1 MSATVFHNPF
11 RPTAGAEPP
20 RIIGRDDIALE
31 FTESLNAGIGAPARL
46 MRIAGPRGSGKTVLL
61 CDLRDRARELGWKT
75 AIVSAGPNLLL
86 DLRDQVADS
95 SLATN
100 ASVGVNAGFV
110 SAKVDVAPKE
120 SSLRKLLSSAARS
133 AKGLFIAIDE
143 VQDAP
148 IDDMRAIASTVQLL
162 IGERVDIALAF
173 AGLPA
178 GVMDLI
184 NGKALT
190 FLRRALPE
198 DLAPINQVE
207 VALSMGDSFVATGL
221 TIEDNLLSRAAK
233 ATKGYAYLVQL
244 VGYSIWQRANLHRAK
259 SAIVSERDVTEGIA
273 LAEARFHDVVHE
285 PAISGLG
292 LNDIKIPFWP
302 CARINNSPNQ
312 PRLLGA
318 WVKRPMRSALLGP
331 NCYKREV
338 NSGTNRGAT
347 CSLPVPDLDIYLRD
361 NAEVNSRNG
370 SRSEVLLV
378 FSTISFSIQLEELR
392 SAALLP

>member
-1 MSATVFHNPF
+1 
-11 RPTAGAEPP
+11 
-20 RIIGRDDIALE
+20 
-31 FTESLNAGIGAPARL
+31 
-46 MRIAGPRGSGKTVLL
+46 MRVAGPRGSGKTVLL

-86 DLRDQVADS
+86 DLKDQIAES

-110 SAKVDVAPKE
+110 SAKFDVVPKE
-120 SSLRKLLSSAARS
+120 SSLRKLLGSAAKS
-133 AKGLFIAIDE
+133 SKGLFIAIDE

-148 IDDMRAIASTVQLL
+148 IDDMRAIASAVQLL
-162 IGERVDIALAF
+162 IGEKVDIALAF

-207 VALSMGDSFVATGL
+207 VALSMGDSFIATGL
-221 TIEDNLLSRAAK
+221 TIEDDLLSRAAK

-244 VGYSIWQRANLHRAK
+244 VGYSIWQRANLHRVK
-259 SAIVSERDVTEGIA
+259 SANVSERDVIEGIA

-292 LNDIKIPFWP
+292 LNDIKY
-302 CARINNSPNQ
+302 
-312 PRLLGA
+312 LLA
-318 WVKRPMRSALLGP
+318 MCEDKQQSKSSEIAKRMGKKTNEVSSIRAKLLQ
-331 NCYKREV
+331 REV
-338 NSGTNRGAT
+338 IQAPQRGYVQFA
-347 CSLPVPDLDIYLRD
+347 VPDLDIYLRE
-361 NAEVNSRNG
+361 NAAK
-370 SRSEVLLV
+370 
-378 FSTISFSIQLEELR
+378 ILER
-392 SAALLP
+392 F

>member
-1 MSATVFHNPF
+1 VSATIFHNPF

-31 FTESLNAGIGAPARL
+31 FTESLNSGIGAPARL
-46 MRIAGPRGSGKTVLL
+46 MRVAGPRGSGKTVLL

-86 DLRDQVADS
+86 DLKDQIAES

-110 SAKVDVAPKE
+110 SAKFDVVPKE
-120 SSLRKLLSSAARS
+120 SSLRKLLGSAAKS
-133 AKGLFIAIDE
+133 SKGLFIAIDE

-148 IDDMRAIASTVQLL
+148 IDDMRAIASAVQLL
-162 IGERVDIALAF
+162 IGEKVDIALAF

-207 VALSMGDSFVATGL
+207 VALSMGDSFIATGL
-221 TIEDNLLSRAAK
+221 TIEDDLLSRAAK

-244 VGYSIWQRANLHRAK
+244 VGYSIWQRANLHRVK
-259 SAIVSERDVTEGIA
+259 SANVSERDVIEGIA
-273 LAEARFHDVVHE
+273 LAEAPFFLSM
-285 PAISGLG
+285 SGLG
-292 LNDIKIPFWP
+292 LNDIKY
-302 CARINNSPNQ
+302 
-312 PRLLGA
+312 LLA
-318 WVKRPMRSALLGP
+318 MCEDKQQSKSSEIAKRMGKKTNEISSIRAKLLQ
-331 NCYKREV
+331 REV
-338 NSGTNRGAT
+338 IQAPQRGYVQFA
-347 CSLPVPDLDIYLRD
+347 VPDLDIYLRE
-361 NAEVNSRNG
+361 NAE
-370 SRSEVLLV
+370 E
-378 FSTISFSIQLEELR
+378 ILER
-392 SAALLP
+392 F

>member
-1 MSATVFHNPF
+1 MSATIFHNPF

-31 FTESLNAGIGAPARL
+31 FTESLNSGIGAPARL
-46 MRIAGPRGSGKTVLL
+46 MRVAGPRGSGKTVLL

-86 DLRDQVADS
+86 DLKDQIAES

-110 SAKVDVAPKE
+110 SAKFDVVPKE
-120 SSLRKLLSSAARS
+120 SSLRKLLGSAAKS
-133 AKGLFIAIDE
+133 SKGLFIAIDE

-148 IDDMRAIASTVQLL
+148 IDDMRAIASAVQLL
-162 IGERVDIALAF
+162 IGEKVDIALAF

-207 VALSMGDSFVATGL
+207 VALSMGDSFIATGL
-221 TIEDNLLSRAAK
+221 TIEDDLCLFGATGRLLHLAARQLASCQKCQRERARCYRRHCAGRGSFSRCCSRARDFW
-233 ATKGYAYLVQL
+233 T
-244 VGYSIWQRANLHRAK
+244 WTQRY
-259 SAIVSERDVTEGIA
+259 
-273 LAEARFHDVVHE
+273 
-285 PAISGLG
+285 
-292 LNDIKIPFWP
+292 
-302 CARINNSPNQ
+302 Q
-312 PRLLGA
+312 
-318 WVKRPMRSALLGP
+318 
-331 NCYKREV
+331 
-338 NSGTNRGAT
+338 
-347 CSLPVPDLDIYLRD
+347 
-361 NAEVNSRNG
+361 
-370 SRSEVLLV
+370 
-378 FSTISFSIQLEELR
+378 ISFGHVR
-392 SAALLP
+392 G

>member
-1 MSATVFHNPF
+1 MSATIFHNPF

-31 FTESLNAGIGAPARL
+31 FTESLNSGIGAPARL
-46 MRIAGPRGSGKTVLL
+46 MRVAGPRGSGKTVLL

-86 DLRDQVADS
+86 DLKDQIAES

-110 SAKVDVAPKE
+110 SAKFDVVPKE
-120 SSLRKLLSSAARS
+120 SSLRKLLGSAAKS
-133 AKGLFIAIDE
+133 SKGLFIAIDE

-148 IDDMRAIASTVQLL
+148 IDDMRAIASAVQLL
-162 IGERVDIALAF
+162 IGEKVDIALAF

-207 VALSMGDSFVATGL
+207 VALSMGDSFIATGL
-221 TIEDNLLSRAAK
+221 TIEDDLLSRAAK

-244 VGYSIWQRANLHRAK
+244 VGYSIWQRANLHRVK
-259 SAIVSERDVTEGIA
+259 SANVSERWQRLVFTM
-273 LAEARFHDVVHE
+273 LFTSPRFLDLDST
-285 PAISGLG
+285 IS
-292 LNDIKIPFWP
+292 NIFWP
-302 CARINNSPNQ
+302 CARISSSPNHL
-312 PRLLGA
+312 RLLNV
-318 WVKRPMRSALLGP
+318 WVKRPMRSALLGLS
-331 NCYKREV
+331 CYKERLFRLH
-338 NSGTNRGAT
+338 RGAT
-347 CSLPVPDLDIYLRD
+347 CSLPCR
-361 NAEVNSRNG
+361 
-370 SRSEVLLV
+370 
-378 FSTISFSIQLEELR
+378 T
-392 SAALLP
+392 

>member
-1 MSATVFHNPF
+1 MIAESLFTDKATYYESGVSE
-11 RPTAGAEPP
+11 AAEPEP
-20 RIIGRDDIALE
+20 MLTIWNWTASRSRHLAPGGGHSRAGTCEAKRRGYGALGRDDIALE
-31 FTESLNAGIGAPARL
+31 ITESLNAGIGAPARL

-61 CDLRDRARELGWKT
+61 CDLRDRARGRGWKT
-75 AIVSAGPNLLL
+75 VTVSAGPNLLQ
-86 DLRDQVADS
+86 DLKDQITDS

-100 ASVGVNAGFV
+100 ASVDVNAGFV
-110 SAKVDVAPKE
+110 SAKVDVASKD
-120 SSLRKLLSSAARS
+120 SSLRKMLSSAAKS
-133 AKGLFIAIDE
+133 FQGLFIAIDE

-148 IDDMRAIASTVQLL
+148 IDDMRDIASTVQLL

-221 TIEDNLLSRAAK
+221 TIEDDLLSRAAK

-244 VGYSIWQRANLHRAK
+244 VGYSIWQRANLHRVK

-273 LAEARFHDVVHE
+273 LAEARFHDVVHG
-285 PAISGLG
+285 PAIFGLG
-292 LNDIKIPFWP
+292 LNDIKYLLDM
-302 CARINNSPNQ
+302 CEDKQQSKSH
-312 PRLLGA
+312 PRLPNV

-331 NCYKREV
+331 NCYRERLFRRR
-338 NSGTNRGAT
+338 RGAM
-347 CSLPVPDLDIYLRD
+347 CNLPCR
-361 NAEVNSRNG
+361 
-370 SRSEVLLV
+370 
-378 FSTISFSIQLEELR
+378 T
-392 SAALLP
+392 

>member
-1 MSATVFHNPF
+1 MSATSFHNPF

-75 AIVSAGPNLLL
+75 AIVSAGPDLLL

-120 SSLRKLLSSAARS
+120 PSLRKLLSSAAKS
-133 AKGLFIAIDE
+133 SKGLFIAIDE

-148 IDDMRAIASTVQLL
+148 IDDMRVIASTVQLL
-162 IGERVDIALAF
+162 IGEKVDIALAF

-244 VGYSIWQRANLHRAK
+244 VGYSIWQRANLHRVK

-292 LNDIKIPFWP
+292 LNDFKY
-302 CARINNSPNQ
+302 
-312 PRLLGA
+312 LLA
-318 WVKRPMRSALLGP
+318 MCEDKQQSKSSEIAKRMGKKTNEISSIRAKLLQ
-331 NCYKREV
+331 REV
-338 NSGTNRGAT
+338 IQAPQRGYVQFA
-347 CSLPVPDLDIYLRD
+347 VPDLDIYLRE
-361 NAEVNSRNG
+361 NAE
-370 SRSEVLLV
+370 E
-378 FSTISFSIQLEELR
+378 ILER
-392 SAALLP
+392 F